1 MLDSIHVKNVR
12 SFKGDHTIPLSP
24 LTILVGE
31 NSAGKST
38 LLALVRLAWDLG
50 AGRAE
55 LNFNE
60 APFNLGSY
68 DDIAYYHGGQGKR
81 ATEFEIGGTVVLRET
96 DLARYYRSKKEVPK
110 SLQVSYFSSFVR
122 SLGQPQQVRF
132 CLKTDDFNLTFHFG
146 NENDGPLSVTHI
158 QGAYEGEVFSIT
170 QEDMTPGAFRTPA
183 YSVLNFSWFF
193 MDLLPDEAKGV
204 KKRALERYR
213 ILANALVNVL
223 NRSGRPYAMSP
234 IRTEPKRT
242 YDALQQQPEPSG
254 SHVPQA
260 LSRMMLQG
268 GEAWKAVQD
277 SLEQFGKG
285 SGMFDKL
292 VVRPLGGKQSKESDP
307 FQIQI
312 SSTDSKFLPNL
323 LDVGYGVSQVLPV
336 IFDAVRPQQ
345 SDTLLIQQPEVHLHP
360 RAQAELG
367 SFLFK
372 QVRPRKRILVE
383 THSDYLI
390 DRIRMDAKDG
400 SGTSKTR
407 YKDVL
412 ILFFERVSGTTTVHT
427 IRLSSN
433 GDLLDVPA
441 SYRSFFLME
450 EGRFLG
456 L

>member
-1 MLDSIHVKNVR
+1 MLDSIHIKNVR
-12 SFKGDHTIPLSP
+12 SFKGDHSIPVAP
-24 LTILVGE
+24 LTMLVGE

-38 LLALVRLAWDLG
+38 LLALMRLAWDLG

-60 APFNLGSY
+60 VPFNLGSY

-81 ATEFEIGGTVVLRET
+81 ATEFEIGGTVLLRES
-96 DLARYYRSKKEVPK
+96 DLVRHYRSKTVVSK
-110 SLQVSYFSSFVR
+110 SLQVSYFASFVR

-132 CLKTDDFNLTFHFG
+132 CLHTDDFNLTFHFG
-146 NENDGPLSVTHI
+146 KENDGPMAVTHI
-158 QGAYEGEVFSIT
+158 KGAYEGEEFTIT
-170 QEDMTPGAFRTPA
+170 QEDMTPGAFRTPTF
-183 YSVLNFSWFF
+183 SVLTFSWFF
-193 MDLLPDEAKGV
+193 MDLVSEEMKGV
-204 KKRALERYR
+204 KKRALEQYG

-234 IRTEPKRT
+234 IRTEPQRT
-242 YDALQQQPEPSG
+242 YDALQRQPEPNG

-260 LSRMMLQG
+260 LSRLMLQG
-268 GEAWKAVQD
+268 GDAWKGVQD

-323 LDVGYGVSQVLPV
+323 LDVGYGVSQVLPI
-336 IFDAVRPQQ
+336 IFDTVRPQN

-360 RAQAELG
+360 RAQAALG
-367 SFLFK
+367 SFLFG

-400 SGTSKTR
+400 VGTSKTR
-407 YKDVL
+407 YKNVL
-412 ILFFERVSGTTTVHT
+412 ILFFEREGGVTKVHP
-427 IRLSSN
+427 IRLDAN
-433 GDLLDVPA
+433 GDLVDVPD
-441 SYRSFFLME
+441 SYRDFFLL
-450 EGRFLG
+450 EGNRFLG